1 MPFQI
6 EYTQAAR
13 DQLLALAA
21 TDRGRIVDSVRLQL
35 RDEPLVETRNRKLL
49 RPNPIA
55 RWELRV
61 GDFRVFYEVDLKDG
75 TVEVL
80 AVGIKSHDVL
90 NIGGEQVEL

>member
-21 TDRGRIVDSVRLQL
+21 TDRGRIVDSVSLQL

-80 AVGIKSHDVL
+80 AVGIKTHDVL

>member
-1 MPFQI
+1 M
-6 EYTQAAR
+6 
-13 DQLLALAA
+13 
-21 TDRGRIVDSVRLQL
+21 
-35 RDEPLVETRNRKLL
+35 ETRNRKLL

-61 GDFRVFYEVDLKDG
+61 GDFRVFYEVDLEDG

-80 AVGIKSHDVL
+80 AVGIKTHDVL